1 MRAPSNRGHY
11 ACVDDNDFRALLPW
25 HASCSV
31 SCIPSMLPAEM
42 QSRSSS
48 GTLPSAPS
56 APVASSG
63 LGERFTL
70 WSRGN
75 SALRWLQKVFPF
87 VASGVGLWLCV
98 RFCSTLEWRAVA
110 HDIRHVGAGAALLLL
125 APIVGNFV
133 HMVGWRG
140 LLPSNARPGL
150 GRSLAIFLAAQA
162 GNELGLGVLG
172 ESLKVSEFP
181 SEHRSFAWRAMLLDN
196 LTALVALLAV
206 VLSMA
211 LFLSGSAMQHAL
223 PRSVALG
230 GLLGAGVAALGGLGI
245 WARTASSSPLAV
257 LLAFAAHY
265 IGKLWIVAEFAL
277 ALALLGTATL
287 RSSAVL
293 GLVSTLASAVGAA
306 IPGQLGVLEA
316 ALKGSAAS
324 CGVGV
329 CTLVSVALLRRARS
343 ILWVALGAVL
353 FWQLRAQRTPQLAEA
368 YTRAGAPKR

>member
-1 MRAPSNRGHY
+1 MLPPDTEGRSSLAAFLRAPS
-11 ACVDDNDFRALLPW
+11 A
-25 HASCSV
+25 
-31 SCIPSMLPAEM
+31 
-42 QSRSSS
+42 
-48 GTLPSAPS
+48 TL
-56 APVASSG
+56 G
-63 LGERFTL
+63 LADRFIV

-75 SALRWLQKVFPF
+75 SVLRWLHKLLPL

-98 RFCSTLEWRAVA
+98 RFCSALDWRAVA
-110 HDIRHVGAGAALLLL
+110 HDIRHVGAGASLLLL

-140 LLPSNARPGL
+140 LLPSSARPSL

-181 SEHRSFAWRAMLLDN
+181 SEHRGAAWRAMLLDN
-196 LTALVALLAV
+196 LTALAALLAV
-206 VLSMA
+206 VLSIA
-211 LFLSGSAMQHAL
+211 LFLGRAAL
-223 PRSVALG
+223 PPSVAVG
-230 GLLGAGVAALGGLGI
+230 ALLAVGAASLAALGV
-245 WARTASSSPLAV
+245 WARKSSVSPRSA

-265 IGKLWIVAEFAL
+265 VGKLWIVAEFAL
-277 ALALLGTATL
+277 ALALLGTVTL

-324 CGVGV
+324 CGVGA

-343 ILWVALGAVL
+343 MLWVALGALL
-353 FWQLRAQRTPQLAEA
+353 FWQLRAQRRLL
-368 YTRAGAPKR
+368 RAS

>member
-1 MRAPSNRGHY
+1 
-11 ACVDDNDFRALLPW
+11 V
-25 HASCSV
+25 
-31 SCIPSMLPAEM
+31 
-42 QSRSSS
+42 
-48 GTLPSAPS
+48 
-56 APVASSG
+56 
-63 LGERFTL
+63 
-70 WSRGN
+70 
-75 SALRWLQKVFPF
+75 PF
-87 VASGVGLWLCV
+87 VASSVGLWLCV
-98 RFCSTLEWRAVA
+98 KFCSALDWRAAA
-110 HDIRHVGAGAALLLL
+110 HDIRHVGAGASLLLL

-140 LLPSNARPGL
+140 LLPAHARPGL
-150 GRSLAIFLAAQA
+150 GRSLAIFLASQA

-181 SEHRSFAWRAMLLDN
+181 SEQRALAWRAMLLDN
-196 LTALVALLAV
+196 LTALAALLAV

-211 LFLSGSAMQHAL
+211 LFLGGGAAQHVL

-230 GLLGAGVAALGGLGI
+230 ALLGVSVASLAGLGI
-245 WARTASSSPLAV
+245 WARKSNGSLHGV

-265 IGKLWIVAEFAL
+265 AGKLWIVAEFAL
-277 ALALLGTATL
+277 ALALLGTVTL

-324 CGVGV
+324 CGVGA

-343 ILWVALGAVL
+343 MLWVGLGALL
-353 FWQLRAQRTPQLAEA
+353 FWQLRAQRVRPGQILT
-368 YTRAGAPKR
+368 APVRESRCVAR

>member
-1 MRAPSNRGHY
+1 VGGG
-11 ACVDDNDFRALLPW
+11 F
-25 HASCSV
+25 
-31 SCIPSMLPAEM
+31 
-42 QSRSSS
+42 
-48 GTLPSAPS
+48 
-56 APVASSG
+56 
-63 LGERFTL
+63 GERFTL

-75 SALRWLQKVFPF
+75 SALRWLRKIFPF

-98 RFCSTLEWRAVA
+98 EFCSGLEWRALA
-110 HDIRHVGAGAALLLL
+110 HDIRHVGAGASLLLL

-133 HMVGWRG
+133 HMLGWRG

-181 SEHRSFAWRAMLLDN
+181 NEHRSSAWRAMLLDN

-206 VLSMA
+206 VLSIA
-211 LFLSGSAMQHAL
+211 LFLGGVTTQHAL
-223 PRSVALG
+223 PRSVAFG
-230 GLLGAGVAALGGLGI
+230 GLLGVSAAALGGLGL
-245 WARTASSSPLAV
+245 WARKSSSSPVSV

-265 IGKLWIVAEFAL
+265 VGKLWIVAEFAL
-277 ALALLGTATL
+277 ALALLGTVTL

-324 CGVGV
+324 CGVGA
-329 CTLVSVALLRRARS
+329 CTLVSVAVLRRARS
-343 ILWVALGAVL
+343 MLWVVLGALL
-353 FWQLRAQRTPQLAEA
+353 FWQLRAQHGPRPRSA
-368 YTRAGAPKR
+368 